1 MSESSFAFFRGSAPI
16 MAADLASHPH
26 TDINAQICGDAHVLN
41 LGAYASFDGRL
52 VFDINDFDETVRAPF
67 EWDIKRMVTSLL
79 LAGRSAG
86 IGHLARETAVSLFT
100 SGYRQSMHEFA
111 RMPTLELARYQ
122 VHRLEDTAPIQ
133 TILKTAERSTP
144 VKILRKLTEPY
155 DGGRRF
161 KSDPPILIR
170 VHRKQMASLLKAI
183 ETYKFTLQPE
193 RRYFLS
199 QYRPVDAA
207 FKVVGTGSIG
217 LRCYCVYFESLSRRP
232 GTDPLFLQLKEER
245 PSVYTPYLKSTQER
259 HRNQAHRVVDGQR
272 AMQLTSDPLLGYV
285 TMDGRDYLVRQLN
298 DHKASLE
305 MESLTAAHLDTYA
318 EVCGELFARGH
329 ARSGDPLQI
338 ADYLGRSDRFD
349 RAILKFARSYADQV
363 EKDWKE
369 FCAAQKS
376 S

>member
-1 MSESSFAFFRGSAPI
+1 
-16 MAADLASHPH
+16 
-26 TDINAQICGDAHVLN
+26 
-41 LGAYASFDGRL
+41 
-52 VFDINDFDETVRAPF
+52 
-67 EWDIKRMVTSLL
+67 
-79 LAGRSAG
+79 
-86 IGHLARETAVSLFT
+86 
-100 SGYRQSMHEFA
+100 
-111 RMPTLELARYQ
+111 
-122 VHRLEDTAPIQ
+122 
-133 TILKTAERSTP
+133 
-144 VKILRKLTEPY
+144 
-155 DGGRRF
+155 
-161 KSDPPILIR
+161 
-170 VHRKQMASLLKAI
+170 MASLLKAI
-183 ETYKFTLQPE
+183 ETYKLTLQPE

-305 MESLTAAHLDTYA
+305 MKSLTAAHLDTYA

-329 ARSGDPLQI
+329 ARSGDPVQI

-376 S
+376 A